1 MQAEERECAERAD
14 ATRNREHLLV
24 TARAML
30 ATHGVAGMTMD
41 ALAREAGLGKG
52 TVFRRFGSRAGLL
65 QALLQE
71 TETEFQQAFLSG
83 PPPLGP
89 GAEPVERIV
98 AFGRAR
104 LAMQGVRSDLHNEI
118 ASAPEVR
125 AAWAPRSAG
134 HVHLQMLLR
143 QAKVEADVPVLALH
157 LLAALDASMTHHESG
172 PGGIPRDRLADGWED
187 LVRRLVP

>member
-1 MQAEERECAERAD
+1 MLADESQCAERAD
-14 ATRNREHLLV
+14 ATRNREHLLA

-30 ATHGVAGMTMD
+30 DESGVACMTMD

-52 TVFRRFGSRAGLL
+52 TVFRRFGSRLGLL

-71 TETEFQQAFLSG
+71 TETEFQRAFLSG

-98 AFGRAR
+98 AYGRAR
-104 LAMQGVRSDLHNEI
+104 LAMLDVQGELLNEV
-118 ASAPEVR
+118 AAAPEAR
-125 AAWAPRSAG
+125 TAWAPRSAG
-134 HVHLQMLLR
+134 HVHVQMLLR
-143 QAKVEADVPVLALH
+143 QAGVEGDLPVLALH
-157 LLAALDASMTHHESG
+157 LLSALDASMTHHETG

-187 LVRRLVP
+187 LVRRIVP

>member
-1 MQAEERECAERAD
+1 MLADKSECAERAD
-14 ATRNREHLLV
+14 AARNRERLLS

-30 ATHGVAGMTMD
+30 DDRGVAGMTMD

-52 TVFRRFGSRAGLL
+52 TVFRRFGSRLGLL

-71 TETEFQQAFLSG
+71 TETEFQRAFLSG

-98 AFGRAR
+98 AYGRGR
-104 LAMQGVRSDLHNEI
+104 IAMLDVQGDLLCEV
-118 ASAPEVR
+118 ASAPEAR
-125 AAWAPRSAG
+125 TAWAPRSAG

-143 QAKVEADVPVLALH
+143 QAEVEADVPVLALH
-157 LLAALDASMTHHESG
+157 LLSALDASMTHHETG
-172 PGGIPRDRLADGWED
+172 PGGIPRDRLADGWEA
-187 LVRRLVP
+187 LVRRIVP